1 MIVEK
6 LTLIEI
12 AQATGGKILFGN
24 DDVTCESVVMDSRK
38 VTENALFIGI
48 KGEQVDGNDY
58 FLTAFEQGATIAL
71 IEKDV
76 DVIPTGQKGLVWV
89 PSTRDALAALAKYYK
104 NRSLTNTRFIAI
116 TGSVGKTTAKDML
129 CGMLS
134 AKYKV
139 FKTRGNYNNEL
150 GLPLMI
156 FSMDSS
162 HDFAV
167 LEMGMS
173 SLGEI
178 HFLADIV
185 RPDLALITNI
195 GTSHIEIL
203 KTREN
208 ILKAKLEITDFFG
221 PDQVL
226 FLNAD
231 DPYLAGIKH
240 QTYQIVTA
248 GIATGIYR
256 AKNISLEPGTIEFD
270 ALRGEET
277 LGHIK
282 LEVPG
287 MHNVANGILCFACAH
302 QLGISAADLTRMTI
316 DRTVMRL
323 EETQFEHLTVINDA
337 YNASPESARA
347 GLDTLALRGGR
358 KVALMGDMKE
368 LGDYSAKAH
377 VEVGAYAR
385 SRVDVLIAVGD
396 FAKEYGEG
404 FGSQDFHGYPTY
416 EDAVIALPNLLDE
429 GDLVY
434 LKASR
439 SMKFER
445 FLSVL
450 ERI

>member
-1 MIVEK
+1 MEK
-6 LTLIEI
+6 LFLGEI
-12 AQATGGKILFGN
+12 AAAIGGKILFGN
-24 DDVTCESVVMDSRK
+24 DAVYCESVVMDSRK
-38 VTENALFIGI
+38 VTENTLFIGI

-58 FLTAFEQGATIAL
+58 FLSAFEQGASIAL

-76 DVIPTGQKGLVWV
+76 DVIPSAHKGLIRVE
-89 PSTRDALAALAKYYK
+89 STRDAMARLAKYYK
-104 NRSLTNTRFIAI
+104 ERSLSGTKFIAI

-162 HDFAV
+162 YEFAV

-173 SLGEI
+173 SFGEI

-185 RPDLALITNI
+185 RPDSALITTI

-221 PDQVL
+221 AGNTL

-231 DPYLAGIKH
+231 DPFLAALPPAPYTTIA
-240 QTYQIVTA
+240 A
-248 GIATGIYR
+248 GIAAGLYR
-256 AKNISLEPGTIEFD
+256 ARSISLEPTSIEFD
-270 ALRGEET
+270 CIRGDEP
-277 LGHIK
+277 LGHIR
-282 LEVPG
+282 LQVPG
-287 MHNVANGILCFACAH
+287 MHNVANGILCYACAH
-302 QLGISAADLTRMTI
+302 YYGVSVAELTEMTF
-316 DRTVMRL
+316 DRTMMRL
-323 EETQFEHLTVINDA
+323 EETRIGTFTVINDA

-347 GLDTLALRGGR
+347 GLDTLMLREGR
-358 KVALMGDMKE
+358 KVAVMGDMKE
-368 LGDYSAKAH
+368 LGELTETAH
-377 VEVGAYAR
+377 RDTGAYAR
-385 SRVDVLIAVGD
+385 EKVDVLIAVGD
-396 FAKEYGEG
+396 YSRFYGEG
-404 FGSQDFHGYPTY
+404 FGSQDFYGYPTY

-429 GDLVY
+429 GDLIY

>member
-1 MIVEK
+1 MEK
-6 LTLIEI
+6 LFLKEI
-12 AQATGGKILFGN
+12 ALATDGKILFGN
-24 DDVTCESVVMDSRK
+24 EDVYCESVVMDSRK
-38 VTENALFIGI
+38 VTDHSLFIGI

-58 FLTAFEQGATIAL
+58 FLSAFEQGASIAL

-76 DVIPTGQKGLVWV
+76 EVIPSGQKGLIRVA
-89 PSTRDALAALAKYYK
+89 STRDALAKLAKFYK
-104 NRSLTNTRFIAI
+104 NRSLADTRFIAI

-129 CGMLS
+129 CSMLS
-134 AKYKV
+134 TRYKV
-139 FKTRGNYNNEL
+139 FKTRGNYNNDL

-162 HDFAV
+162 YDVAV

-185 RPDLALITNI
+185 RPDAALITNI

-208 ILKAKLEITDFFG
+208 ILKAKLEITDFFEAG
-221 PDQVL
+221 NTL
-226 FLNAD
+226 FVNGD
-231 DPYLAGIKH
+231 DPWLKDLGDVP
-240 QTYQIVTA
+240 YQIVTA
-248 GIATGIYR
+248 GVASGSYR
-256 AKNISLEPGTIEFD
+256 ARNISLEPDSIEFD
-270 ALRGEET
+270 CMLADQM
-277 LGHIK
+277 LGHVR
-282 LEVPG
+282 LAVPG
-287 MHNVANGILCFACAH
+287 MHNVSNGILCFAAAH
-302 QLGISAADLTRMTI
+302 AMGIEANDLAGLTI
-316 DRTVMRL
+316 DRTQMRL
-323 EETQFEHLTVINDA
+323 QETTYEHLTVINDA

-347 GLDTLALRGGR
+347 GLDTLSLRQGR

-368 LGDYSAKAH
+368 LGDFSEEAH
-377 VEVGAYAR
+377 REVGAYAR
-385 SRVDVLIAVGD
+385 ARVDVLIAVGD
-396 FAKEYGEG
+396 FAKDYGEG

-439 SMKFER
+439 SMQFER